1 MISFKLSISASK
13 NIDFKQYKAWKK
25 LPSKRANPVLIRAYI
40 YQCRDLPAAD
50 DDGGSDPFVKLWDL
64 SGKDKKTR
72 VIYDN
77 VNPLF
82 F

>member
-1 MISFKLSISASK
+1 MSYRKSATKYAHKK
-13 NIDFKQYKAWKK
+13 NDRINRS
-25 LPSKRANPVLIRAYI
+25 PSKRANPVLIRAYI

-50 DDGGSDPFVKLWDL
+50 DDGSSDPFVKLWDL
-64 SGKDKKTR
+64 SGKDKRTR